1 MQSAQ
6 NKYDAES
13 QSRRKIEKA
22 LGTANHE
29 KTQLAKKLKAAKS
42 AHQSTKV
49 GLKNVEAQA
58 EDQRKQLYTTQ
69 INLTTEKAAVL
80 DLKTELQKAQEALM
94 VAKEAAKAAEVVA
107 YERGVVETEAR
118 LTAKVTVV
126 YRDYYAETYY
136 KALDRAGILD
146 DSDLRRADKVYYLED
161 IRKDPTAFPPPAA
174 LPLPPPEQPLTTQD
188 PSQGIEIPT
197 RVQKEKR
204 GDVGISRPDEKA
216 KGKRVQPP
224 VDANPS
230 DDALTIED
238 MMSKAE
244 ASESKSKI
252 DSKKDLYQL
261 QTQI

>member
-1 MQSAQ
+1 M
-6 NKYDAES
+6 
-13 QSRRKIEKA
+13 
-22 LGTANHE
+22 
-29 KTQLAKKLKAAKS
+29 
-42 AHQSTKV
+42 
-49 GLKNVEAQA
+49 
-58 EDQRKQLYTTQ
+58 
-69 INLTTEKAAVL
+69 
-80 DLKTELQKAQEALM
+80 
-94 VAKEAAKAAEVVA
+94 AKEAAKAAEAAA
-107 YERGVVETEAR
+107 YEREVVKTEAR
-118 LTAKVTVV
+118 LTVEVTVV
-126 YRDYYAETYY
+126 CRDYCAKTYY
-136 KALDRAGILD
+136 QALDRAEVHA

-224 VDANPS
+224 IDANPS

-244 ASESKSKI
+244 ASKSKSKI
-252 DSKKDLYQL
+252 DSKKDSYQL